1 MLGYVAIGIPC
12 GILCDSI
19 GLNALQVFL
28 LSALFYSGAGQF
40 MIPNMYLAASPL
52 ASIIA
57 SVSLVNTRQMLYSAS
72 FAPECQGVSK
82 RLAFLFAAT
91 VTDES
96 YGVSTTKF
104 AEGGWSV
111 DRALMVNLFSQS
123 SWALS
128 NVAGVLVGGVIGIP
142 LNIAAFA
149 MTAIF
154 VCLLVTQRMTSA
166 NIVAI
171 VLAMAGVYLCKAV
184 GLTGPAILVGALVGV
199 AGAMAY
205 ASLRDRRIVAA
216 AAALDAGAACARQA
230 GDPDAGASGAGEGC
244 GEHRAEEGRADGAEG
259 ALADSARPVHDA
271 RSAGG
276 AGGARVCCGA
286 DGEVSAKGRG
296 CSAAAS
302 GADADADGDADA
314 DRVPSAAVTD
324 AEDGLGDG
332 VVDPARADDEA
343 VAEGVVAGSAWPA
356 GDVEPAAGAH
366 AMRGDRVAS
375 STGPEDGG
383 GR

>member
-1 MLGYVAIGIPC
+1 M
-12 GILCDSI
+12 
-19 GLNALQVFL
+19 FL

-57 SVSLVNTRQMLYSAS
+57 SVSLVNTRQMLYAAS

-82 RLAFLFAAT
+82 RVAFFFAAT

-96 YGVSTTKF
+96 YGVSTAKF

-128 NVAGVLVGGVIGIP
+128 NVAGVLVGSAIGIP
-142 LNIAAFA
+142 LAAFA

-154 VCLLVTQRMTSA
+154 ICLLVTQRMTSA

-184 GLTGPAILVGALVGV
+184 GLTGPAILVGALLGV

-205 ASLRDRRIVAA
+205 ASLRDRRIVAKSA
-216 AAALDAGAACARQA
+216 QMDAALSGGDGAGSAKGEHVGRTPQDMGEARGATAGEQAEEDAGRRTDAWCEASARAGAADVRE
-230 GDPDAGASGAGEGC
+230 AGARAGAADV
-244 GEHRAEEGRADGAEG
+244 HADAAGR
-259 ALADSARPVHDA
+259 
-271 RSAGG
+271 
-276 AGGARVCCGA
+276 C
-286 DGEVSAKGRG
+286 
-296 CSAAAS
+296 AAA
-302 GADADADGDADA
+302 GMRDADAALEGERAKPGACGTDASRLPRAAVAPNARDAADGDAA
-314 DRVPSAAVTD
+314 SVREAAANGAAGEKLAAGD
-324 AEDGLGDG
+324 AEGG
-332 VVDPARADDEA
+332 AR
-343 VAEGVVAGSAWPA
+343 
-356 GDVEPAAGAH
+356 
-366 AMRGDRVAS
+366 R
-375 STGPEDGG
+375 
-383 GR
+383 

>member
-1 MLGYVAIGIPC
+1 MCREHIRDAFHAAVPIMLGYVAIGIPC

-57 SVSLVNTRQMLYSAS
+57 SVSLVNTRQMLYAAS

-82 RLAFLFAAT
+82 RLAFFFAAT

-96 YGVSTTKF
+96 YGVSTAKF

-128 NVAGVLVGGVIGIP
+128 NVAGVLVGGAIGIP

-154 VCLLVTQRMTSA
+154 ICLLVTQRMTSA

-184 GLTGPAILVGALVGV
+184 GLTGPAILVGALLGV

-205 ASLRDRRIVAA
+205 ASLRDRRIVAKSA
-216 AAALDAGAACARQA
+216 QMDAAL
-230 GDPDAGASGAGEGC
+230 SGE
-244 GEHRAEEGRADGAEG
+244 REGRARGENA
-259 ALADSARPVHDA
+259 ARHG
-271 RSAGG
+271 RSPGCGCRRAGG
-276 AGGARVCCGA
+276 R
-286 DGEVSAKGRG
+286 GRG
-296 CSAAAS
+296 AQ
-302 GADADADGDADA
+302 DGCL
-314 DRVPSAAVTD
+314 VP
-324 AEDGLGDG
+324 DGRSRGCRR
-332 VVDPARADDEA
+332 RA
-343 VAEGVVAGSAWPA
+343 
-356 GDVEPAAGAH
+356 
-366 AMRGDRVAS
+366 
-375 STGPEDGG
+375 
-383 GR
+383 

>member
-57 SVSLVNTRQMLYSAS
+57 SVSLVNTRQMLYAAS

-96 YGVSTTKF
+96 YGVSTAKF

-128 NVAGVLVGGVIGIP
+128 NVAGVLVGGAIGIP

-154 VCLLVTQRMTSA
+154 ICLLVTQRMTSA

-184 GLTGPAILVGALVGV
+184 GLTGPAILVGALLGV

-205 ASLRDRRIVAA
+205 ASLRDRRIVAKSAQMDAALSGGDGAGSAKGEHVGETPQGVGGARGAAAGERAEEDAGRRTDAWCETGAHVGAADAHEAGAGAAGVHADAAGRRAAAGMRDADAALEGERAKPGACGTDASRLPKA
-216 AAALDAGAACARQA
+216 AAAPNARGASDGDVASVREAAANGAAGEKLAA
-230 GDPDAGASGAGEGC
+230 EDAE
-244 GEHRAEEGRADGAEG
+244 
-259 ALADSARPVHDA
+259 
-271 RSAGG
+271 
-276 AGGARVCCGA
+276 GGAR
-286 DGEVSAKGRG
+286 R
-296 CSAAAS
+296 
-302 GADADADGDADA
+302 
-314 DRVPSAAVTD
+314 
-324 AEDGLGDG
+324 
-332 VVDPARADDEA
+332 
-343 VAEGVVAGSAWPA
+343 
-356 GDVEPAAGAH
+356 
-366 AMRGDRVAS
+366 
-375 STGPEDGG
+375 
-383 GR
+383 

>member
-1 MLGYVAIGIPC
+1 MTKGSPAKDALAAAYPIMLGYVGIGIPC
-12 GILCDSI
+12 GILCESV

-57 SVSLVNTRQMLYSAS
+57 SVSLVNTRQMLYAAS

-82 RLAFLFAAT
+82 RVAFFFAAT

-96 YGVSTTKF
+96 YGVSTAKF
-104 AEGGWSV
+104 AEGGWLV

-128 NVAGVLVGGVIGIP
+128 NVAGVLVGGAIGIP

-154 VCLLVTQRMTSA
+154 ICLLVTQRMTSA

-184 GLTGPAILVGALVGV
+184 GLTGPAILVGALLGV

-216 AAALDAGAACARQA
+216 GARMDAEAARACRSAGLGAEGRRAADASVASDGQDANAAQGADGARCA
-230 GDPDAGASGAGEGC
+230 DDAESTGGAGVVRGAD
-244 GEHRAEEGRADGAEG
+244 GGRRTDGAEG
-259 ALADSARPVHDA
+259 
-271 RSAGG
+271 
-276 AGGARVCCGA
+276 
-286 DGEVSAKGRG
+286 
-296 CSAAAS
+296 
-302 GADADADGDADA
+302 
-314 DRVPSAAVTD
+314 
-324 AEDGLGDG
+324 G
-332 VVDPARADDEA
+332 VR
-343 VAEGVVAGSAWPA
+343 
-356 GDVEPAAGAH
+356 
-366 AMRGDRVAS
+366 R
-375 STGPEDGG
+375 
-383 GR
+383 